1 MLTII
6 NDPQD
11 PLLDYIKDDPVRP
24 EIPREFRVAQNRFV
38 MALVDETPT
47 AMVRV
52 NLLNR
57 VPTTVE
63 DHGESEEPNT
73 AVFYTIWSYK
83 PGAGRKLLRETV
95 ENIKKTYPSV
105 TRFVTLSPKT
115 EMARAF
121 HMRNGAEIL
130 SDNATTVNYEYKV
143 V

>member
-38 MALVDETPT
+38 MALIEETPT
-47 AMVRV
+47 AMVCV

-57 VPTTVE
+57 VPTSVE
-63 DHGESEEPNT
+63 DLGESEEPNT

-95 ENIKKTYPSV
+95 ENIRKNYPSV

-121 HMRNGAEIL
+121 HTRNGAVVL
-130 SDNATTVNYEYKV
+130 SDNPTTVNYEYKIN
-143 V
+143 

>member
-6 NDPQD
+6 NDPLD

-38 MALVDETPT
+38 MALIEETPT
-47 AMVRV
+47 AMVCV

-57 VPTTVE
+57 VPTSVE
-63 DHGESEEPNT
+63 DLGESEEPDT

-95 ENIKKTYPSV
+95 ENIKKNYPSV
-105 TRFVTLSPKT
+105 KRFVTLSPKT

-121 HMRNGAEIL
+121 HMRNGAVVL
-130 SDNATTVNYEYKV
+130 SDNLTTVNYEYKID
-143 V
+143 